1 MSKNILCLLFLA
13 LLVMGCEKD
22 DVCNEGTPGTPRVV
36 IRFYDKDNPSTLKS
50 PSGIKVKE
58 VNQENLY
65 AILSSD
71 YIAIPMDLSK
81 TFTRYVFILPAS
93 TATLTIADTL
103 QFNHSNRK
111 DIYSRRACGYSAEY
125 VLNNPAITT
134 TGSLSWYVR
143 SIVQLDTIR
152 NEEQAHLAIYH

>member
-1 MSKNILCLLFLA
+1 
-13 LLVMGCEKD
+13 
-22 DVCNEGTPGTPRVV
+22 
-36 IRFYDKDNPSTLKS
+36 
-50 PSGIKVKE
+50 
-58 VNQENLY
+58 
-65 AILSSD
+65 
-71 YIAIPMDLSK
+71 MDLSK

-143 SIVQLDTIR
+143 STVQLDTIR

>member
-36 IRFYDKDNPSTLKS
+36 IRFYDKDYPSTLKS

-81 TFTRYVFILPAS
+81 TFTR
-93 TATLTIADTL
+93 
-103 QFNHSNRK
+103 
-111 DIYSRRACGYSAEY
+111 
-125 VLNNPAITT
+125 
-134 TGSLSWYVR
+134 
-143 SIVQLDTIR
+143 
-152 NEEQAHLAIYH
+152 